1 MPRNAEARLI
11 LASALIRLGQLEP
24 AIIQLELARKQLP
37 RNWMIP
43 YRLSE
48 ALMRAGRADESL
60 EALQSAAEIHPSNP
74 EIQARLR
81 SMKSRLSGPQ

>member
-1 MPRNAEARLI
+1 MSLRFLLI
-11 LASALIRLGQLEP
+11 FTLLLVLIQENCQAQVLTPLE
-24 AIIQLELARKQLP
+24 QARKDLP
-37 RNWMIP
+37 RHWMIP

-60 EALQSAAEIHPSNP
+60 EALRSSAEIHPSNP

-81 SMKSRLSGPQ
+81 SMESRLFAPQ